1 MQTQTGQE
9 ATPAVILAGFSSLHK
24 SYPGTPVLKGASGAI
39 KTGQRI
45 ALLGANGT
53 GKTTLLEILAGNLF
67 EDSGSLEIPNA
78 VRRGYLPQE
87 VEVRGDQTLLEYV
100 MSGFEDMLTIRSRIA
115 KIQNE
120 IPERED
126 HDPLLKELGEL
137 QSRFEETGGYDMES
151 KAGEIL
157 GGLGFNSHESGMK
170 LTTLSGGMRNRAALA
185 RLLVSS
191 PDLLFLDEPTNHLD
205 ISGLEFLESFL
216 NSLQG
221 GVLYVSHDREFIKN
235 TANSVWDMVDGRIVP
250 YAGGYDLYMIEREKR
265 LASMQKEYL
274 AQKEYI
280 AKTEDFIR
288 RNIAGQKTKQAKSRR
303 KMLARLERLHKPIA
317 DQDAARLRFSAADR
331 SARIVVKCE
340 NASFSYDRKPFLENL
355 DFIVERGE
363 RIGLFGP
370 NGSGKTTLIKLV
382 IGELEP
388 ASGTI
393 RLGRKLTIGYYDQLA
408 EGLDQ
413 DSKPLEAIGDVRP
426 DWTEPQIRSLLG
438 RFLFSG
444 EDVFRRVGS
453 FSGGEQSRLAL
464 ARLIVKEPNFLI
476 LDEPTNHLDLQSR
489 EALEEALLSYS
500 GTILFVSHDRRF
512 LDNLAERIFVVDDG
526 TIRVYEGNYSD
537 YKEKTRSAAEPPKQK
552 KKRKT
557 PSGKPV
563 KKRKP
568 RTNPQLIAAAEK
580 ELLTIEKQ
588 IMSVEDELEVLESSS
603 DWEKLSS
610 LMSRRDDLYSQLESC
625 HSKLEKLLGNDP

>member
-1 MQTQTGQE
+1 M
-9 ATPAVILAGFSSLHK
+9 ILAGFSSLHK

-45 ALLGANGT
+45 ALLGSNGT
-53 GKTTLLEILAGNLF
+53 GKTTLLEILAGSLF

-78 VRRGYLPQE
+78 VKRGYLPQE
-87 VEVRGDQTLLEYV
+87 VEAGGDSTLLEYV
-100 MSGFEDMLTIRSRIA
+100 ISGFEELLGTKSQIAEIQDNLTAINGGDSM
-115 KIQNE
+115 
-120 IPERED
+120 
-126 HDPLLKELGEL
+126 LKELGDL
-137 QSRFEETGGYDMES
+137 QSRFEELGGYDMES
-151 KAGEIL
+151 KAGEML
-157 GGLGFNSHESGMK
+157 TGLGFKKHESDMK

-191 PDLLFLDEPTNHLD
+191 PDLLLLDEPTNHLD

-216 NSLQG
+216 ISFPG

-235 TANSVWDMVDGRIVP
+235 TANTVWELVDGRIIS
-250 YAGGYDLYMIEREKR
+250 YAGGYDFYVTEREKR
-265 LASMQKEYL
+265 LASMHKEYL
-274 AQKEYI
+274 AQKAFI
-280 AKTEDFIR
+280 TRTEDFVR

-303 KMLARLERLHKPIA
+303 KMLARLERLHKPVA
-317 DQDAARLRFSAADR
+317 DQDAARLTFSAADR

-340 NASFSYDRKPFLENL
+340 NASFSFDKSPFLKKL

-363 RIGLFGP
+363 RVGLFGP
-370 NGSGKTTLIKLV
+370 NGSGKTTIIKLV
-382 IGELEP
+382 IGELAP
-388 ASGTI
+388 LSGQVQLGK
-393 RLGRKLTIGYYDQLA
+393 RLTVGYYDQMA

-413 DSKPLEAIGDVRP
+413 DSKPLEVIGEARP
-426 DWTEPQIRSLLG
+426 EWTEPQIRGFLG

-512 LDNLAERIFVVDDG
+512 LDNLAERIFVIENGSVR
-526 TIRVYEGNYSD
+526 IYEGNYSD
-537 YKEKTRSAAEPPKQK
+537 YREKTGRVATPAKQK
-552 KKRKT
+552 TPKRAVSTTPSRKRK
-557 PSGKPV
+557 K
-563 KKRKP
+563 

-580 ELLTIEKQ
+580 ELQMVEKQ
-588 IMSVEDELEVLESSS
+588 ILALDDELEKLESST
-603 DWEKLSS
+603 DWERLAS
-610 LMSRRDDLYSQLESC
+610 LMNRRDDLYDQLESC
-625 HSKLEKLLGNDP
+625 HSKLENLLGNDR